1 MFLFSQGLKTLSAV
15 VCLVALCPAA
25 VAVQISQ
32 ATVPA
37 VIPTESSAI
46 DCATELALLEQS
58 VANGLVD
65 QARQHINDRQ
75 TEAAAIAL
83 TQAFE
88 AIGQVEDVAAKVT
101 LLDQIINSYEGSADR
116 SLIEQLVNQAN
127 PPQQQQV
134 AAVLPQAVQV
144 TQSLSSGYS
153 AIKTRTL
160 TSIARYYGVLEQPQQ
175 AQPVLAQ
182 ALQASR
188 LIRGAEFQTKALTD
202 IAQVYMAIRQP
213 QLAVPI
219 VAQSLQFAQAAT
231 YPDVNR
237 RARSLEPIARLYAQ
251 LGEPDRALQVAQQ
264 IEDAPYYQSIAM
276 IAVIDEYLKAGQVN
290 PGGQLNQVRL
300 LDRAVS
306 IALDIPADDQRAII
320 LGAIAGRYAEARQ
333 PDRAAELL
341 GQALEISA
349 WARTT
354 SEREQAAV
362 AIIVRYA
369 AARQIDDA
377 LRFLGDFDDPT
388 AKATGYGAIASLYA
402 EAGQTERAQATLTQ
416 AVQNIAAIADLSNR
430 NLVRQQLIDQAV
442 QSGHYDLALQVVQTV
457 DLAEEPEQ
465 TSVSYSRAQNL
476 TQLANQAI
484 AANRYDDAL
493 KITQAIPPTYVEWRD
508 RLFLQIA
515 RGFAE
520 AGDFDRAQAIA
531 QQNVDPGFQAQ
542 VFAVVAAQ
550 IQLVAQQIDPATEL
564 FKQSIRL
571 ANTIDSAAEKA
582 EVLRAIA
589 AEQFR
594 VNQPEAATQLL
605 NQAVELVKTIEDEES
620 RLSTLQAISAQFSA
634 ANQHQAAIQVTDA
647 ILDAPVRRAAAI
659 ADAIAAAIEGGDIS
673 TALATLNRLDDP
685 ATKTT
690 LLLKIADR
698 YTQLSQRSQAAS
710 ALAQAFQMAQTIP
723 GEESQTVNV
732 RGGENP
738 LTVEDEQDRGSLLAA
753 IALKYAQI
761 GQEQQSLQVAQA
773 LQDPA
778 GRDALM
784 LRLRCY
790 GATPAQ

>member
-1 MFLFSQGLKTLSAV
+1 M
-15 VCLVALCPAA
+15 
-25 VAVQISQ
+25 AVQISQ

-37 VIPTESSAI
+37 VVPTESSAI

-58 VANGLVD
+58 AVNELVD
-65 QARQHINDRQ
+65 QAQQHVNDRQ

-88 AIGQVEDVAAKVT
+88 AIGQVEDVSSKVT

-116 SLIEQLVNQAN
+116 SLLEQLVNQAN
-127 PPQQQQV
+127 PPQRQQV
-134 AAVLPQAVQV
+134 AAVLPQAAQV

-153 AIKTRTL
+153 ATKTRTL
-160 TSIARYYGVLEQPQQ
+160 TSIARYYGILEQPQQ
-175 AQPVLAQ
+175 TQTVLAQ
-182 ALQASR
+182 ALQASQS
-188 LIRGAEFQTKALTD
+188 IRGAEFQTKALTD
-202 IAQVYMAIRQP
+202 IAQIYVAIH
-213 QLAVPI
+213 QLQAAVPI
-219 VAQSLQFAQAAT
+219 LAQSLQFAQVAT
-231 YPDVNR
+231 YPDANR
-237 RARSLEPIARLYAQ
+237 RAWSLEPIARLYAQ
-251 LGEPDRALQVAQQ
+251 LGEPDRALQVARQ

-276 IAVIDEYLKAGQVN
+276 IAVIDEYLKAGQLN
-290 PGGQLNQVRL
+290 QGGQLNQVRL

-349 WARTT
+349 RTRTT

-362 AIIVRYA
+362 AVIVRYA
-369 AARQIDDA
+369 AVWQIDDA
-377 LRFLGDFDDPT
+377 LRVHALRLLGDFDDPT
-388 AKATGYGAIASLYA
+388 AKATGYGAIALLYA
-402 EAGQTERAQATLTQ
+402 EIGQTERAQATLTQ
-416 AVQNIAAIADLSNR
+416 AVQNIAAIADLSSR
-430 NLVRQQLIDQAV
+430 NLVRRQLIDQAV
-442 QSGHYDLALQVVQTV
+442 QSERYDLALQVVQTV
-457 DLAEEPEQ
+457 SLAEETEEAF
-465 TSVSYSRAQNL
+465 TGYDRAQDII
-476 TQLANQAI
+476 QLANQAI

-493 KITQAIPPTYVEWRD
+493 KITQAIPPNYVEWRD

-520 AGDFDRAQAIA
+520 AGDFDRAQAMA

-550 IQLVAQQIDPATEL
+550 IQLVAQQVDSATEL
-564 FKQSIRL
+564 FNQSVQL
-571 ANTIDSAAEKA
+571 ANTVDSAAVKA

-589 AEQFR
+589 TERFR
-594 VNQPEAATQLL
+594 ANQPEAATQLL

-698 YTQLSQRSQAAS
+698 YTQLGQRSQAAS
-710 ALAQAFQMAQTIP
+710 SLAQAFQIAQTIP